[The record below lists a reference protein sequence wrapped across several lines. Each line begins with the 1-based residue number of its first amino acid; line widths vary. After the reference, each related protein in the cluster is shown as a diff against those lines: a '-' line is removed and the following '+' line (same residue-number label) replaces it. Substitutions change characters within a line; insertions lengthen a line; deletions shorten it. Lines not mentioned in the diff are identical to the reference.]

1 MYSAPPGFDPHRS
14 QTARQRWL
22 ALIQVVL
29 LSCIFAVSG
38 ITLLGEIG
46 AYMMGYRDM
55 VESSGLIK
63 SIVLVTIVV
72 VSGIG
77 LRIALARFRRP
88 LSDYS

>member
-1 MYSAPPGFDPHRS
+1 MYNAPLGFDPRQS
-14 QTARQRWL
+14 QTTRQKRL

-46 AYMMGYRDM
+46 AYMIGYRDM
-55 VESSGLIK
+55 LESSGLIK

-72 VSGIG
+72 VGGIG

-88 LSDYS
+88 LSD